1 MITVKIMKVQIT
13 SLQEGMKYKSGKQLG
28 DRHSGKYFL
37 LNVNIYQENT
47 VLISSLSSTKG
58 FFFSVVFS
66 VGSNFVH
73 TAPSFRNSLFAKLH
87 YFKTLIKCTKQSV
100 LKCGT
105 QTVQI
110 SPK

>member
-28 DRHSGKYFL
+28 DRHSGKYFV

-58 FFFSVVFS
+58 FSVVFS

-87 YFKTLIKCTKQSV
+87 YFKTLIRFT
-100 LKCGT
+100 KCGT
-105 QTVQI
+105 QTVLI
-110 SPK
+110 SLK